1 MNILRRGCAVKK
13 LPENLHPGSTFKRLL
28 EQPEI
33 TLVVVLVLM
42 CFILNSI
49 NKGFFTPANFKP
61 MSRGLTIE
69 GFTLIGMTF
78 LLISGVFDI
87 SVGSVMALCGFV
99 FTALAAADVNVYLAI
114 LAALTA
120 GAFIGLVNGIVI
132 TRLEVNPFIATLST
146 MTIVRGLVLA
156 LSQGRPV
163 RVSTPEFNQFS
174 TSETFGIPTMF
185 IVFVVVLAGVD
196 YMLRHIRYFRQFY
209 FIGGNENSAELTGIN
224 VKRVRL
230 FLYITVATLAGVS
243 GVLTSSRLE
252 AAVPNAFFGVEM
264 KLIVAGVIGGCSLNG
279 GSGSMLGS
287 ALGLAFLFLLDNG
300 LVMLGVDIYWFTGV
314 LGLFLIGVVLL
325 NTFSSS
331 SIERKQKMAEKSF
344 RT

>member
-1 MNILRRGCAVKK
+1 VKK
-13 LPENLHPGSTFKRLL
+13 LSNNPRPGITLKSLM

-33 TLVVVLVLM
+33 VLIIVLIAM
-42 CFILNSI
+42 CFILNNI
-49 NKGFFTPANFKP
+49 NAGFFTPANFKP
-61 MSRGLTIE
+61 MSRGFTIE
-69 GFTLIGMTF
+69 GFTLIGMTL

-87 SVGSVMALCGFV
+87 SVGSVMALSGFV
-99 FTALAAADVNVYLAI
+99 FTALAANHVNVYLAI
-114 LAALTA
+114 LAALLV
-120 GAFIGLVNGIVI
+120 GAVIGVINGLVI
-132 TRLEVNPFIATLST
+132 TKLEVNPFIATLAT

-156 LSQGRPV
+156 LSQGKPV

-174 TSETFGIPTMF
+174 TTESFGIPTMF
-185 IVFVVVLAGVD
+185 IVFIVVLIIVD
-196 YMLRHIRYFRQFY
+196 LLLRNTRYFRQFY

-224 VKRVRL
+224 VKRVRMI
-230 FLYITVATLAGVS
+230 LYICIAVLAALS
-243 GVLTSSRLE
+243 GVLASSRLE

-264 KLIVAGVIGGCSLNG
+264 KLIVACVIGGCSLNG

-300 LVMLGVDIYWFTGV
+300 LVMLGVDIYWFSGV

-331 SIERKQKMAEKSF
+331 SIEKKQKKAEKTAS
-344 RT
+344 RLSP

>member
-1 MNILRRGCAVKK
+1 MKLKSDSLHSKSFFRR
-13 LPENLHPGSTFKRLL
+13 LSQ
-28 EQPEI
+28 QPEI
-33 TLVVVLVLM
+33 VLVIVLILM
-42 CFILNSI
+42 CFILNFV

-61 MSRGLTIE
+61 MSRGITIE

-99 FTALAAADVNVYLAI
+99 FTALAAAGVNVYIAI
-114 LAALTA
+114 LAALAA
-120 GAFIGLVNGIVI
+120 GGVVGLINGLVI

-185 IVFVVVLAGVD
+185 IAFVFVVIGVD
-196 YMLRHIRYFRQFY
+196 YLLRHIRYFRQLY

-224 VKRVRL
+224 VKQVRL
-230 FLYITVATLAGVS
+230 VLYIVIAVLTALG
-243 GVLTSSRLE
+243 GVLASSRLE
-252 AAVPNAFFGVEM
+252 AAVPNAFFGLEM
-264 KLIVAGVIGGCSLNG
+264 KLIVACVIGGCSLNG
-279 GSGSMLGS
+279 GSGTMLGS
-287 ALGLAFLFLLDNG
+287 ALGLVFLFLLDNG

-314 LGLFLIGVVLL
+314 LGVFLIAVVLL
-325 NTFSSS
+325 NTVSASSV
-331 SIERKQKMAEKSF
+331 EQKQKKMERSS
-344 RT
+344 RSS